1 MKTRGTATLRG
12 EAFIDDSTRNST
24 KHRLTPWMIGV
35 GIVTFL
41 AGLLFGYDQGVISG
55 ALPLLK
61 KALDL
66 STFEGEVITSWV
78 TLGAL
83 FGALVAGG
91 TADKI
96 GRRWTAVAAGILFA
110 AGALI
115 QTVSPGATLLT
126 VGRVVTGLGV
136 GFASVVA
143 PLYAAEMAPKRLRGR
158 FVSTYQL
165 AITVGIFLAYLA
177 DDALTS
183 SDRWRLMFGLAV
195 IPGVTLV
202 IGFLVMPESARWLLK
217 VGRRDDA
224 KASLVKV
231 EGPGVADAEL
241 ATLAADSDA
250 AAREGEASWGEVF
263 SPTLRRALWVGVGLA
278 ILQQVTGINAIIYY
292 ANEIFAKAGFTTAAE
307 QAKATLYA
315 VGAVNVLATFFAV
328 AWVDHFGRRPLL
340 LSGLVGMGVSLAA
353 VGISFAALANE
364 PAGTTSTTVGG
375 IVTVISLVVFI
386 ASFAFSMG
394 PIVWTL
400 ISEIYPNRVRGRAIS
415 VATAVNWLAAFVVA
429 QFFLSI
435 VNAIGESTTFFL
447 LAALCVVSF
456 VFVRRLVPETK
467 GRSLEEIQER
477 WVLGGD
483 KMIGAEDRMSLVSDT
498 PVRAEA

>member
-1 MKTRGTATLRG
+1 MTAKR
-12 EAFIDDSTRNST
+12 
-24 KHRLTPWMIGV
+24 RLTPWMIGV
-35 GIVTFL
+35 GVVTFL

-55 ALPLLK
+55 ALPLLVED
-61 KALDL
+61 LDL
-66 STFEGEVITSWV
+66 STLESEVITSWV

-91 TADKI
+91 TADRI
-96 GRRWTAVAAGILFA
+96 GRRWTAVGAGVLFA
-110 AGALI
+110 LGALI
-115 QTVSPGATLLT
+115 EAVAPGAGTLT

-195 IPGVTLV
+195 IPGVALV

-217 VGRRDDA
+217 MGRRDEA
-224 KASLVKV
+224 QASLVKV
-231 EGPGVADAEL
+231 DGLEVADAEL
-241 ATLAADSDA
+241 ATIAADLAAEA
-250 AAREGEASWGEVF
+250 KEGEASWGEVF

-292 ANEIFAKAGFTTAAE
+292 ANEIFAEAGFTTAE
-307 QAKATLYA
+307 QQAKATLYA
-315 VGAVNVLATFFAV
+315 VGAVNVLATLIAV
-328 AWVDHFGRRPLL
+328 AWVDRFGRRPLL
-340 LSGLVGMGVSLAA
+340 LSGLVGMCVSLAA
-353 VGISFAALANE
+353 VGASFAALENQPEA
-364 PAGTTSTTVGG
+364 ATSTTVGG
-375 IVTVISLVVFI
+375 IVTVIALVVFI

-415 VATAVNWLAAFVVA
+415 VATAVNWLSAFLVA
-429 QFFLSI
+429 QFFLS
-435 VNAIGESTTFFL
+435 VVDAIGEATTFFL
-447 LAALCVVSF
+447 FSLLCVVSF
-456 VFVRRLVPETK
+456 AFVWRLVPETK

-477 WVLGGD
+477 WVVGGD
-483 KMIGAEDRMSLVSDT
+483 RMLDE
-498 PVRAEA
+498 EAA

>member
-1 MKTRGTATLRG
+1 MTT
-12 EAFIDDSTRNST
+12 T
-24 KHRLTPWMIGV
+24 KRRLTPWMIGV
-35 GIVTFL
+35 GVVTFL

-55 ALPLLK
+55 ALPLLVQD
-61 KALDL
+61 LDL
-66 STFEGEVITSWV
+66 STFESEIITSWV

-91 TADKI
+91 TADRI
-96 GRRWTAVAAGILFA
+96 GRRFTAVIAGVLFG

-115 QTVSPGATLLT
+115 EAVAPGAGMLT

-143 PLYAAEMAPKRLRGR
+143 PLYAAEMSPKRLRGR

-195 IPGVTLV
+195 IPGVALV

-217 VGRRDDA
+217 MGRRDDA
-224 KASLVKV
+224 KESLVKV
-231 EGPGVADAEL
+231 DGADVADAEL
-241 ATLAADSDA
+241 ATIEADLEA
-250 AAREGEASWGEVF
+250 EAKEGEATWGEVF

-292 ANEIFAKAGFTTAAE
+292 ANEIFAEAGFTTAEE

-315 VGAVNVLATFFAV
+315 VGAVNVLATLIAV
-328 AWVDHFGRRPLL
+328 AWVDRFGRRPLL
-340 LSGLVGMGVSLAA
+340 LSGLVGMCLSLAA
-353 VGISFAALANE
+353 VGVSFAALENQPEGGA
-364 PAGTTSTTVGG
+364 TSTTVGG
-375 IVTVISLVVFI
+375 IVTVIALVVFI

-415 VATAVNWLAAFVVA
+415 VATAVNWLAAFLVA
-429 QFFLSI
+429 QFFLS
-435 VNAIGESTTFFL
+435 VVDAIGESTTFL
-447 LAALCVVSF
+447 LFSALCIVSF
-456 VFVRRLVPETK
+456 VFVWRLVPETK

-477 WVLGGD
+477 WVVGGD
-483 KMIGAEDRMSLVSDT
+483 RMLDEET
-498 PVRAEA
+498 A